1 MKEFLRGYAQLR
13 VTVPSYV
20 GVGYSLGA
28 GLSLGMKKK
37 RPFADYP
44 QNSHRSLNRELAPD
58 LSDYATS

>member
-1 MKEFLRGYAQLR
+1 MSQNMKEFLRGYAQLR

-37 RPFADYP
+37 TPVR
-44 QNSHRSLNRELAPD
+44 R
-58 LSDYATS
+58 LSPK